1 MRRRWAEAR
10 EALHEAAARLSPPP
24 AARLPLREAMGRT
37 LAEGT
42 AAPAPVPHFSSSAM
56 DGYAVA
62 GPAPW
67 TLLEAP
73 VEDSAGRNVHRRAL
87 PLHPGSARPVLTGS
101 LLPPGAE
108 GVIRSEH
115 TLLEDGLLRAAPEHP
130 YRPGRDIRRAGE
142 ELAPGT
148 TLLDAGTRLGPRQ
161 LALLA
166 ACGIDEVVVLDPVSV
181 SLGRTGNE
189 VIPAGLPGPG
199 EVRDAFSPGFPELL
213 RGWGARVERN
223 DWIPD
228 DAEAVRRWIAGARGR
243 LVVLTGGSG
252 SSGQDFVRSA
262 LTGMGAELIASSLA
276 VRPGHPTIL
285 GLLPGER
292 IVLGLPGNP
301 LAAHTSLY
309 SFAPAACAGLL
320 GGPLPAGSRGRIGVD
335 VAPLPSGQDRLLPAR
350 WDGERVVPLPGARSH
365 MLSGLA
371 AADVL
376 CRIGPEGAREDQ
388 EVELLRL
395 D

>member
-10 EALHEAAARLSPPP
+10 EALHEAAALLSPPP
-24 AARLPLREAMGRT
+24 AGRVPLREAMGRA

-42 AAPAPVPHFSSSAM
+42 TAPAPVPHFSSSAM

-62 GPAPW
+62 GPPPW

-73 VEDSAGRNVHRRAL
+73 VEDSEGRNVHRRAL
-87 PLHPGSARPVLTGS
+87 PLRPGGARPVLTGS
-101 LLPPGAE
+101 LLPPGAD
-108 GVIRSEH
+108 GVVRSEH
-115 TLLEDGLLRAAPEHP
+115 ALLEGGLLRPLPEHP
-130 YRPGRDIRRAGE
+130 HRTGRDIRRAGE
-142 ELAPGT
+142 ELAPGA
-148 TLLDAGTRLGPRQ
+148 LLLEAGTRLGPRQ

-166 ACGIDEVVVLDPVSV
+166 SCGIDEVTVREPVGV

-199 EVRDAFSPGFPELL
+199 EVRDAFSPGFPTLL
-213 RGWGARVERN
+213 RAWGARVDRN
-223 DWIPD
+223 DWLPD
-228 DAEAVRRWIAGARGR
+228 DAGAVRRWIAGAEGR

-262 LTGMGAELIASSLA
+262 LADLGADLVASSLA

-285 GLLPGER
+285 GILPGER

-320 GGPLPAGSRGRIGVD
+320 GSPLPSTSRGRLGAA
-335 VAPLPSGQDRLLPAR
+335 VAPLPSGEDRLLPAR
-350 WDGERVVPLPGARSH
+350 WDGERVLPLSGTRSH

-371 AADVL
+371 AAEVL
-376 CRIGPEGAREDQ
+376 CRVGPEGGVEGQ